1 MSGRAVP
8 AAAATGRPANLWIRG
23 VLLLLLA
30 TGVLALVLEASSLDY
45 GQTLRRVAPAGGVG
59 NASSLDQGGAQ
70 QLVQHAV
77 PQLPALED
85 WMTTDSPAS
94 MGETAAK
101 SSSAINSQNSSVDE
115 VSAADLYHLSLL
127 HGACIANKGAIVTW
141 EFGAPGDQQDNET
154 SNRATLIY
162 QDDPEL
168 LSKLRQCPDVDL
180 FLPSDV
186 RNNGYCEDSMA
197 YTKYLNSRLLP
208 LWALTIELFDPE
220 LGRKVDYFDLCPKT
234 AMLFFQ
240 HYWED
245 VPNSPRWPKEKQMYL
260 MPNIEMWELDETHF
274 WRVDVVLCKTR
285 ICEDRVTKWY
295 EQEGNPRNSQVV
307 YTKHTSSDQAGYARR
322 VLGDQV
328 QPKDFS
334 DVRFIHTVGGSYWK
348 GTRQVLECWLSRP
361 DFPPLDLYV
370 HKWAYDGMFKGRYEQ
385 RISNS
390 QIKLTTDEV
399 GALTF
404 TKAVAENAYFLCPS
418 QMEGYGHYMNQ
429 ARASGGVIITTDM
442 DPMKEL
448 LPTDDMG
455 LRVPSKPG
463 SDRNIFLGGSSKKRH
478 GLKGVPGM
486 VAQFTS
492 KDLCETVD
500 HLLKDYSVD
509 QREAMGVSA
518 RRQYHEDT
526 QFFALAM
533 RKLRVLAQ
541 QQVGTYHSASSSAEA
556 AEKDETPKD
565 NEPRKRLRREPDE

>member
-1 MSGRAVP
+1 MSGRAAS
-8 AAAATGRPANLWIRG
+8 AAAATGRSANLWIRG

-45 GQTLRRVAPAGGVG
+45 GQALRRVAPAGGVG
-59 NASSLDQGGAQ
+59 NASSLGQDGAQ

-77 PQLPALED
+77 PQSPTLED
-85 WMTTDSPAS
+85 WMTTDPPAGT
-94 MGETAAK
+94 GEAAAK
-101 SSSAINSQNSSVDE
+101 SSSAISSQNSNVDE

-127 HGACIANKGAIVTW
+127 HGACIANKDAIVTW

-240 HYWED
+240 HYWEG

-295 EQEGNPRNSQVV
+295 KQEGNPRNSQVV

-328 QPKDFS
+328 KPKDFS

-399 GALTF
+399 DALTF

-429 ARASGGVIITTDM
+429 ARASGGVIVTTDM

-463 SDRNIFLGGSSKKRH
+463 SDRNIFLGGSSKKEH

-492 KDLCETVD
+492 KDLCGTVD

-509 QREAMGVSA
+509 QREAMGVNA

-541 QQVGTYHSASSSAEA
+541 RQAGTYHSASSSTEA
-556 AEKDETPKD
+556 AEKDETPED